1 VTLFLKSAH
10 GCVPKDAID
19 LENSRDGLLVLVA
32 TMVLSLSDAFICVPS
47 LYASTLLLS
56 SLLHACSFLLT

>member
-1 VTLFLKSAH
+1 VALFFESAH

-19 LENSRDGLLVLVA
+19 LEKSRNGLLVLVA
-32 TMVLSLSDAFICVPS
+32 TWVLSLSDAFMCVPS
-47 LYASTLLLS
+47 LNASALLLS